1 MRFCLNE
8 KMKYSS
14 RRMFGVYKG
23 KQLYLLHIAKD
34 EYGNVQT
41 PLFAPLRKES
51 AWYPD
56 LLARKVNSGYVSQ
69 SLEIYSRDGTD
80 VGKQFLS
87 VLNKFKKQIKKY

>member
-1 MRFCLNE
+1 MT
-8 KMKYSS
+8 
-14 RRMFGVYKG
+14 FGIYKG

-34 EYGNVQT
+34 EYGNVQS

-51 AWYPD
+51 TWYSD

-80 VGKQFLS
+80 VGKQFITI
-87 VLNKFKKQIKKY
+87 LNTFKQKVRSK